1 MALKKRKKGGS
12 KSKGRSMKVVSR
24 KAKPSRG
31 RALKGKTASRRR
43 YAKR

>member
-12 KSKGRSMKVVSR
+12 KSRGRAMKVVSR

-31 RALKGKTASRRR
+31 RAVKARTSSRRR
-43 YAKR
+43 YGKR